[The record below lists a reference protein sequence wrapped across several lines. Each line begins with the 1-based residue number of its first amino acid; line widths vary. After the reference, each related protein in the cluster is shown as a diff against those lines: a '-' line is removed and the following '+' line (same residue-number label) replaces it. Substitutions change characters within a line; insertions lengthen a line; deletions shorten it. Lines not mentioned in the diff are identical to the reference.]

1 MRGLGFDGA
10 YLDEYGDFRPSVWG
24 NVIRPTLSD
33 KQGWAV
39 IGGTPKGR
47 NQFYEAV
54 EVAQRSPDWF
64 FLRLRASDSGILPET
79 ELHALRAQLTQDQY
93 DQEYECSFDA
103 AILGAYYGVEMRE
116 ALDAG
121 RIRSVPHD
129 PALPT
134 YTAWD
139 IGWRDDTAIW
149 WWQVAGGEIHVIDHH
164 ASSGSTIAELAEIVA
179 GRPYRYGKHYL
190 PHDAR
195 AKTLASGGRSV
206 VEQLA
211 ALLGGIGMFQI
222 VPDLGVQ
229 DGIQAVRL
237 MLPRVWFDDEKC
249 REGIEALRQYQREY
263 DEDKRAFRA
272 APRHDWTSHSADAFR
287 MMAIAWREEP
297 RVEPPRSD
305 RPLLIG
311 PDNSATLNDMWAAAA
326 ARSRSARI

>member
-1 MRGLGFDGA
+1 M
-10 YLDEYGDFRPSVWG
+10 
-24 NVIRPTLSD
+24 
-33 KQGWAV
+33 
-39 IGGTPKGR
+39 
-47 NQFYEAV
+47 
-54 EVAQRSPDWF
+54 
-64 FLRLRASDSGILPET
+64 RLRASESGILPEV

-93 DQEYECSFDA
+93 HQEYECSFEA
-103 AILGAYYGVEMRE
+103 AILGAFFGVEMRE

-121 RIRSVPHD
+121 RIREVPHD
-129 PALPT
+129 EALPV

-149 WWQVAGGEIHVIDHH
+149 FWQVAGGEIHIIDHY
-164 ASSGSTIAELAEIVA
+164 AVSGATIADLAEVVA
-179 GRPYRYGKHYL
+179 SKPYRYVRHHL

-211 ALLGGIGMFQI
+211 ALLGGIGKFQI
-222 VPDLGVQ
+222 VADLGVQ
-229 DGIQAVRL
+229 DGIQAARL
-237 MLPRVWFDDEKC
+237 ALPRCWFDADRC

-287 MMAIAWREEP
+287 MLAIAWREEP
-297 RVEPPRSD
+297 RTPQPIAD

-311 PDNSATLNDMWAAAA
+311 VDNAATLNDMWAAAA
-326 ARSRSARI
+326 ARNRSARI